1 MQRYFFKVSFFRVE
15 IFVHTIFLI
24 FIFPYLRAGT
34 LEMKNSCQS
43 YLITFSHIINQTFL
57 LPLPLS

>member
-15 IFVHTIFLI
+15 IFVHTIFFLL
-24 FIFPYLRAGT
+24 FFPICAGT

>member
-1 MQRYFFKVSFFRVE
+1 MQRFFFKFSFFRVE
-15 IFVHTIFLI
+15 IFVHTIFFI

-43 YLITFSHIINQTFL
+43 YLITFIINQTFL
-57 LPLPLS
+57 SPLPLS